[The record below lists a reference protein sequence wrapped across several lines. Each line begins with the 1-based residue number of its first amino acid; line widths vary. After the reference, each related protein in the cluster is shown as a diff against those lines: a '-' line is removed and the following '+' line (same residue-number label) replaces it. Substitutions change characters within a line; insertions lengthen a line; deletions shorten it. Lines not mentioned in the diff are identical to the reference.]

1 MIIIWDNGGEYSDH
15 RIHFVDTGPFPLEA
29 VEALM
34 AVYAR
39 QQPRSRILAT
49 AEKLD
54 WRDSAALQSVAD
66 WLSWVGSNFEEEEDS
81 AQLKD
86 ARLSPLW
93 PLISKHVWWFYRSL
107 R

>member
-15 RIHFVDTGPFPLEA
+15 RIHFVDTDPFPLEV

-34 AVYAR
+34 AVLTR

-54 WRDSAALQSVAD
+54 WRDPRDVQSVDD
-66 WLSWVGSNFEEEEDS
+66 WLFYKAPNFEEDEDG
-81 AQLKD
+81 AQLRD
-86 ARLSPLW
+86 DRLSTLR
-93 PLISKHVWWFYRSL
+93 PLIAKHVWWFRQKE
-107 R
+107 